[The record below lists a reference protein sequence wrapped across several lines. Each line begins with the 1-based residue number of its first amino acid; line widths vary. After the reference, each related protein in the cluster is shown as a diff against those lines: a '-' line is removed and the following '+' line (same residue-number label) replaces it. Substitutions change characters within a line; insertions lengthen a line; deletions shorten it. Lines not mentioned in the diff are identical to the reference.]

1 MTPSTV
7 PIALLLSMVLLIVS
21 CTSEPPDRSGFYNLF
36 LRATVRDFAAERQ
49 YECQVEFELDVR
61 VPLPD
66 TFTTVADAHVRRT
79 VVRNAGVLVA
89 KDSVVHDVVIH
100 AERQQREE
108 FVPPFPDSVEIT
120 LTGAITSTLN
130 AIGVGGSDTYYD
142 GVGWSC
148 DPSIPPQPTEALR
161 QEGYPDVELAPG
173 EWHLFP
179 YYAGD

>member
-1 MTPSTV
+1 
-7 PIALLLSMVLLIVS
+7 MVLLIAS

-36 LRATVRDFAAERQ
+36 LRATLRDFAAERH

-66 TFTTVADAHVRRT
+66 TFTTVADAHVRRA
-79 VVRNAGVLVA
+79 VVWNSGRHVA
-89 KDSVVHDVVIH
+89 EDSIVRGVVIH
-100 AERQQREE
+100 LERQRREE

-130 AIGVGGSDTYYD
+130 AVGVGGGDPWYD

-161 QEGYPDVELAPG
+161 QGGYPDVEIAPG